1 MSEVEQFI
9 LDNQEMLTKVMK
21 SVKEGMV
28 ITTQNIP
35 LETIDIILD
44 QVDNYLDNFVVNYVD
59 YLKEGD

>member
-9 LDNQEMLTKVMK
+9 IDNQEMLTKVMK

-44 QVDNYLDNFVVNYVD
+44 QVDNYLDNFVVNYLD
-59 YLKEGD
+59 YLKEED